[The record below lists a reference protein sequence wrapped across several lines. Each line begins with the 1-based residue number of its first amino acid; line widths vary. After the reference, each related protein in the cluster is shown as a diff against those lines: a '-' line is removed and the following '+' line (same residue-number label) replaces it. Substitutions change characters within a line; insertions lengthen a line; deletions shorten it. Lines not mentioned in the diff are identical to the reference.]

1 MSAVA
6 ATEAEIVQRIAQA
19 LTLPEQSLPKVEVRA
34 WPDRPRDYRMTHP
47 KGAALVIYRGS
58 KFNHHATAGQL
69 VSYEDEFELG
79 LVSRSLRD
87 AASKQDST
95 DAAEGV
101 GIYDLLETCRNTL
114 LGWTPQ
120 QASGQVR
127 IVSVDFDDYVEGTWG
142 YSLRFAIPMTTV
154 ANRPR
159 PPGPWA
165 VADDDNAPAMSQ
177 HGVQESSTL

>member
-6 ATEAEIVQRIAQA
+6 LTENAIIARITAA
-19 LTLPEQSLPKVEVRA
+19 LTLNGQLHPKVEVRA

-58 KFNHHATAGQL
+58 KFGHHATAGQL

-79 LVSRSLRD
+79 LVSRTLREANTPD
-87 AASKQDST
+87 AT

-114 LGWTPQ
+114 LGWAPQ

-127 IVSVDFDDYVEGTWG
+127 IISVDFDDYVEGTWG
-142 YSLRFAIPMTTV
+142 YSLRFAVPMTTV

-165 VADDDNAPAMSQ
+165 VADDDNAPAASLL
-177 HGVQESSTL
+177 GVQESSTI

>member
-6 ATEAEIVQRIAQA
+6 ATEAAIVARITAAMTLAGQA
-19 LTLPEQSLPKVEVRA
+19 HPKVEVRA
-34 WPDRPRDYRMTHP
+34 WPDSPRDYRMTHP
-47 KGAALVIYRGS
+47 NGAALVIYRGS
-58 KFNHHATAGQL
+58 KFNHHATANQL

-79 LVSRSLRD
+79 LVSRTLREPNTPD
-87 AASKQDST
+87 AADI
-95 DAAEGV
+95 ARGI

-120 QASGQVR
+120 QASGSVR
-127 IVSVDFDDYVEGTWG
+127 IVSVDFDDYAEGTWG

-159 PPGPWA
+159 PPGPWS
-165 VADDDNAPAMSQ
+165 VANEDDAPVMSEQ
-177 HGVQESSTL
+177 GVQEAESL